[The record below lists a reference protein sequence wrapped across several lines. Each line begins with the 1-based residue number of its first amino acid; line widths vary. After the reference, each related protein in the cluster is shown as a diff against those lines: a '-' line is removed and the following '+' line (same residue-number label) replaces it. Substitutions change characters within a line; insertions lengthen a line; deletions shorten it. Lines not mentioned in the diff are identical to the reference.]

1 MKITEFKNGN
11 LNIKFEKEDF
21 TEMEKESNLVILLW
35 ALEWKDTYLI
45 GDDFCL
51 SNYDMGCM
59 LYNCRRDLVYILSF
73 SKLDEITKSGL
84 TMKLYA
90 RIPDKWDRENI
101 EKEMGA

>member
-11 LNIKFEKEDF
+11 INIKFECEDYND
-21 TEMEKESNLVILLW
+21 MKNESNLIVLLW

-45 GDDFCL
+45 GEEFCL
-51 SNYDMGCM
+51 SNFDMGCM

-84 TMKLYA
+84 TMKLQA
-90 RIPDKWDRENI
+90 HIPDKWDREII
-101 EKEMGA
+101 ENEMGA